1 MSTDIIETKEETR
14 DEQET
19 VDEAP
24 EVEVNPADRAFSQ
37 EGARRDAE
45 DLLRLLA
52 KQGFKGATSG
62 LGNLGLILRLL
73 YAGGDYLSKKMS
85 DLGRTGDEG
94 LEQALDDFANK
105 YLNGLFRVDGRLK
118 YQLCLC
124 KNGKLRF
131 VNQNDL
137 TDFDTVD
144 FSAAYDFS
152 WYLNEINKTK
162 KAVEKNLLKQL
173 SEKVKEAQGNE

>member
-1 MSTDIIETKEETR
+1 
-14 DEQET
+14 
-19 VDEAP
+19 
-24 EVEVNPADRAFSQ
+24 
-37 EGARRDAE
+37 
-45 DLLRLLA
+45 
-52 KQGFKGATSG
+52 
-62 LGNLGLILRLL
+62 
-73 YAGGDYLSKKMS
+73 MS